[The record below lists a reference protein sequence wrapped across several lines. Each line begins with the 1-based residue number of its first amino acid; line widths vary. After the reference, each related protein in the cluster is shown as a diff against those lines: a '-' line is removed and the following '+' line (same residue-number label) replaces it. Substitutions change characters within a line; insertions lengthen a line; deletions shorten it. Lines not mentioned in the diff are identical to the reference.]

1 MYKRA
6 HKNNAFDLAIS
17 ATRPSLRRALPILA
31 DPGQQEAVII
41 AAWVSRAG
49 PLRVS
54 CGISATGTDGL
65 LESTVYAH

>member
-41 AAWVSRAG
+41 AAWLV
-49 PLRVS
+49 
-54 CGISATGTDGL
+54 GIRLTCIHDCTFYCLDCDP
-65 LESTVYAH
+65 